1 MASKRPGKIQ
11 DLNGM
16 FIYHDPKHGTLYYDI
31 FTKRAFNLTSS
42 DLQKCLIYTA
52 MLPAAVLVSLA
63 LITFLKVD
71 LITSVCIGAGAYV
84 LSEILFRVLYFYKL
98 PEITNYKPIKKEES
112 FITSFA
118 KKYSPQR
125 LIVLAILMV
134 LIAICTIIYGR
145 VDNATGYAL
154 VGGYVL
160 SACCVGVAIFSL
172 IALAIRKKNN
182 Y

>member
-31 FTKRAFNLTSS
+31 FTKKAFYLTSS

-71 LITSVCIGAGAYV
+71 LLIAVCIGAGAYI
-84 LSEILFRVLYFYKL
+84 LSEILFRVCYFYKL
-98 PEITNYKPIKKEES
+98 PEIDNYKPIKKDES
-112 FITSFA
+112 FIVGFA

-125 LIVLAILMV
+125 LIVLTILMV
-134 LIAICTIIYGR
+134 LIAICTYIYGK
-145 VDNATGYAL
+145 VDNASGYAL
-154 VGGYVL
+154 YGGYAL
-160 SACCVGVAIFSL
+160 SICCLGVSIFSL

>member
-1 MASKRPGKIQ
+1 MANKRPGKIQ

-52 MLPAAVLVSLA
+52 MLPVAVLVTLA
-63 LITFLKVD
+63 LMTFFKLD
-71 LITSVCIGAGAYV
+71 LLTSVLIGVGGYILA
-84 LSEILFRVLYFYKL
+84 EILFRVCYFYKL
-98 PEITNYKPIKKEES
+98 PEVSNYKPKKREES
-112 FITSFA
+112 FLISFA

-134 LIAICTIIYGR
+134 LIAICTILYGI
-145 VDNATGYAL
+145 VDNAVTYAL
-154 VGGYVL
+154 YGGYVL
-160 SACCVGVAIFSL
+160 SACCVAVSIFSL
-172 IALAIRKKNN
+172 IALAVKKKNN
-182 Y
+182 L